1 MRERSRIRGWER
13 GAMWGCERLGTEVL
27 MEGVEVRRRGVSSG
41 YCQSEDMYTGEF
53 VEGFL
58 LATLKL

>member
-1 MRERSRIRGWER
+1 
-13 GAMWGCERLGTEVL
+13 
-27 MEGVEVRRRGVSSG
+27 MEGVEVRRREVSSG
-41 YCQSEDMYTGEF
+41 YFQSEDMYTGEF